1 MTNSVIDAPMGS
13 DSLTIPTRGEWT
25 LLLLLA
31 TQGVRDIQ
39 MRTPED
45 AAIDAEDIL
54 TQAEEANAIEPIG

>member
-1 MTNSVIDAPMGS
+1 MTNSVIDAPMNNGS
-13 DSLTIPTRGEWT
+13 LAIPGRGEWT

-39 MRTPED
+39 IHTPED
-45 AAIDAEDIL
+45 AAINAEDIL

>member
-1 MTNSVIDAPMGS
+1 MA
-13 DSLTIPTRGEWT
+13 IPQWGEWT

-39 MRTPED
+39 IRTPED
-45 AAIDAEDIL
+45 AAINAEDIL